1 MLGASMRLI
10 GRDRL
15 VRHHP
20 EYRNRDGFRRASRSA
35 VVVAVE
41 LLAALLLVF
50 TTSQASAQFFF
61 DNRSSNERARSGR
74 PVQQQSQWFWPWQQ
88 WQQPQQAV
96 PRRIPRPPSPPV
108 DFSKAPPPRKQDTQA
123 TGTQATTRV
132 VIMGDSMADWLAYG
146 LEDVLSE
153 RPEIRVIRKVH
164 SLSGL
169 LPSESRDAYDWPVQA
184 REILAAENPDLVVM
198 MIGLADR
205 RTARERQINSA
216 GRQRIPQ
223 ESQQTPQPGHTPAPG
238 EQAAGAAHDDKTASD
253 TMSYEFRSEKWSEFY
268 GKRIDDMI
276 VALKSK
282 GVPVAWVGLPAIR
295 GTKATADVA
304 YLDDLYRRHAEKA
317 GIIYI
322 DLWDGFV
329 DESGNFAPNGP
340 DVEGQIR
347 RLRTSDGVYFTKAGA
362 HKLGHYVERE
372 LARLTSA
379 RATPVEMPPAE
390 SAQTPASAEPP
401 QVPARPLA
409 GPVVPLTAVHPDSGE
424 LLGDAPS
431 KPSSPSPLA
440 TRVLVK
446 GEPIAAPMGRADDFV
461 WPRREGLPGPE
472 AGVALLDPPSPTL
485 PPIASSKDSAAAG
498 PAGPI
503 APKPRVKHARK
514 RTAPRLVDRT
524 PWQFGANVLGFQPFG
539 FSQEVSA
546 ARPWMRRSQP

>member
-1 MLGASMRLI
+1 MRLI
-10 GRDRL
+10 GGDRL

-20 EYRNRDGFRRASRSA
+20 ENGDRHGLRRATRLA

-50 TTSQASAQFFF
+50 TTSEASAQFFF
-61 DNRSSNERARSGR
+61 DNRFSNERARSGR

-88 WQQPQQAV
+88 WQPQQAI
-96 PRRIPRPPSPPV
+96 PRRMPRPPSPPV
-108 DFSKAPPPRKQDTQA
+108 DFSKAPPPRKQDTE
-123 TGTQATTRV
+123 ATTRV
-132 VIMGDSMADWLAYG
+132 LVMGDSMADWLAYG
-146 LEDVLSE
+146 LEEVLSE

-184 REILAAENPDLVVM
+184 REVLAAENPDLVVM

-216 GRQRIPQ
+216 ARQ
-223 ESQQTPQPGHTPAPG
+223 QPGHTPAPG
-238 EQAAGAAHDDKTASD
+238 EQAPGAAHDDKTASD
-253 TMSYEFRSEKWSEFY
+253 AMSYEFRSEKWAEFY

-276 VALKSK
+276 AALKSK

-317 GIIYI
+317 GIIYV

-372 LARLTSA
+372 LGRLTSA
-379 RATPVEMPPAE
+379 RATPVEMPAAEPAQ
-390 SAQTPASAEPP
+390 APALGEPP
-401 QVPARPLA
+401 QVPVRPLA
-409 GPVVPLTAVHPDSGE
+409 GPVVPLTAVHADSGE

-446 GEPIAAPMGRADDFV
+446 GEPITAPMGRADDFV

-472 AGVALLDPPSPTL
+472 VGEASLDPPSPTL
-485 PPIASSKDSAAAG
+485 PPVASSKDSAAASPIG
-498 PAGPI
+498 PT
-503 APKPRVKHARK
+503 APKPRAKHARK
-514 RTAPRLVDRT
+514 RTTPRLVDRM

-539 FSQEVSA
+539 FSQEESA
-546 ARPWMRRSQP
+546 ARPWTRRSQP